1 MSSVHAVTEDLKF
14 EARIASFYPLNDAA
28 KEELLTRLSDLFQ
41 AVGKKHDFLVW
52 RVQIVSE
59 KKEK

>member
-1 MSSVHAVTEDLKF
+1 MSSVQAVTEDLKF
-14 EARIASFYPLNDAA
+14 EARIASFYELNDAA
-28 KEELLTRLSDLFQ
+28 KEELLSRLSDLFL

-59 KKEK
+59 KKDK